1 MGYLIMTAKSTNK
14 VLERTRFYE
23 EIASSGIE
31 YTPPTQYFRDVQEV
45 MEDMIKQIND
55 LRNELELKSKK

>member
-1 MGYLIMTAKSTNK
+1 MAKSINR
-14 VLERTRFYE
+14 VLDRTRFYE
-23 EIASSGIE
+23 EIAGSGIE

-55 LRNELELKSKK
+55 LRNQLESESKK

>member
-1 MGYLIMTAKSTNK
+1 MPSSINK
-14 VLERTRFYE
+14 VYERTMFYE

-31 YTPPTQYFRDVQEV
+31 YTPPAQYFRDVQDA

-55 LRNELELKSKK
+55 LRTELENRQKK

>member
-1 MGYLIMTAKSTNK
+1 MATKSTNK

-23 EIASSGIE
+23 EIASSGLE
-31 YTPPTQYFRDVQEV
+31 YTPPTQYFRDVREA

-55 LRNELELKSKK
+55 LRNELEMAKKK

>member
-1 MGYLIMTAKSTNK
+1 M
-14 VLERTRFYE
+14 FYE

-31 YTPPTQYFRDVQEV
+31 YTPPAQYFRDVQDA

-55 LRNELELKSKK
+55 LRTELENIQKK